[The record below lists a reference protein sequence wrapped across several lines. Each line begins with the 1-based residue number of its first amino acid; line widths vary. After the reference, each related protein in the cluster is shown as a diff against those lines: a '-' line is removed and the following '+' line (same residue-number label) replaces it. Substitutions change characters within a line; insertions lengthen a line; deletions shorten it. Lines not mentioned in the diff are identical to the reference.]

1 MTDIPAA
8 DQPAT
13 PFAQAVEAVLA
24 EAERHAAWTAELEA
38 ELAEAR
44 ARRARLAQALDGLL
58 RSLEPQEARAWAPRL
73 SALAGP
79 QPERP
84 VGNLAPDGRLAA
96 LRRIL
101 ADWPHETITP
111 QQATHALHAQG
122 LDVPKNYAFNRFRG
136 MVERGALAR
145 VGVGRYRILQANPH
159 LVAQAA
165 ACEYPI

>member
-13 PFAQAVEAVLA
+13 SFAQAVEAVLA

-38 ELAEAR
+38 ELEQAR
-44 ARRARLAQALDGLL
+44 ARRSRLAAALDGLL
-58 RSLEPQEARAWAPRL
+58 RSLDPREARAWAPRL
-73 SALAGP
+73 AALEGT
-79 QPERP
+79 QPARP

-111 QQATHALHAQG
+111 RQATEALHAQG
-122 LDVPKNYAFNRFRG
+122 FAVPKNYAFNRFRG

-145 VGVGRYRILQANPH
+145 VAPARYRVVRVNASG
-159 LVAQAA
+159 
-165 ACEYPI
+165 E